1 MIFRKYHNKKTII
14 DGIKFDSK
22 KEAAR
27 WCELKK
33 LEEAGEIS
41 DLRRQIPFIL
51 INGEEGPD
59 GRKLRPLKY
68 VADFVYYDKNDNQVV
83 EDSKGMKTDV
93 YKLKKRLMWHL
104 FRIAI
109 LET

>member
-1 MIFRKYHNKKTII
+1 LKYHNKKTVI

-27 WCELKK
+27 WCELKS
-33 LEEAGEIS
+33 LEKDGEIFF
-41 DLRRQIPFIL
+41 LRRQVPFVL
-51 INGEEGPD
+51 LDGEEGPD
-59 GRKLRPLKY
+59 GKKLRPMKY
-68 VADFVYYDKNDNQVV
+68 VADFVYTDKDGDQVV

-93 YKLKKRLMWHL
+93 YKIKKRLMWHIHG
-104 FRIAI
+104 IAI